1 MADKY
6 EINNL
11 DKAIARLNEPL
22 WTKPMVNFF
31 DRAGISVLDEAK
43 RESPVET
50 ARTRN
55 SLGKGGASNIWKPA
69 KDSLTVG
76 SNVTHRNFSYPR
88 ALDESD
94 RYHHRNGPR
103 KGQPTKGFFSDAPKR
118 AAGALNKA
126 RDALK
131 RETLVAWL
139 KGAMK

>member
-6 EINNL
+6 EIKNL
-11 DKAIARLNEPL
+11 DKAIRRLNEPL
-22 WTKPMVNFF
+22 WTKPMVDFF

-55 SLGKGGASNIWKPA
+55 SLGKGGASNIWKPG
-69 KDSLTVG
+69 KDSLEIG
-76 SNVTHRNFSYPR
+76 SKVKHKNFSYPR

-94 RYHHRNGPR
+94 RYHHRDGPR
-103 KGQPTKGFFSDAPKR
+103 KGQQTKGYFSDAPDR
-118 AAGALNKA
+118 AASALDKA

-131 RETLVAWL
+131 RETLIAWL
-139 KGAMK
+139 KGAT